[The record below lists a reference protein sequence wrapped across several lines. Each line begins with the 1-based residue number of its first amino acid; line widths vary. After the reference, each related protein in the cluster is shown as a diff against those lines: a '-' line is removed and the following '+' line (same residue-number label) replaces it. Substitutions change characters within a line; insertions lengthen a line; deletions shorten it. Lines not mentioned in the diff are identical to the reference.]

1 MATNSDN
8 AKTAMPSQKSGIDHF
23 NSSETDPKKSGAM
36 SKYLRYVLLTS
47 VFKEIKSSS
56 KLFLG
61 GRVTFFSW
69 PSIFL
74 LLMKI
79 SWSRE
84 FSLGN

>member
-47 VFKEIKSSS
+47 
-56 KLFLG
+56 L
-61 GRVTFFSW
+61 
-69 PSIFL
+69 
-74 LLMKI
+74 
-79 SWSRE
+79 
-84 FSLGN
+84 